1 VNRLIVTADDVG
13 LHRGMTDGA
22 LLAHESGIVT
32 ACSVVANGA
41 AFKHAVE
48 RLRDYPK
55 LSVGVHLALVEER
68 PIAADVESLVGAGG
82 LLHGSYYD
90 FVPRYFAR
98 RIRIDEVERELRAQ
112 IEALLAAGITL
123 EHANGHQHLHL
134 LPRIF
139 TLVQRLAEE
148 YRIPYLRI
156 VDEKKH
162 ARGLRDMSVAVLSR
176 LGRAAR
182 ARSRCRTNDRTIGVT
197 HAGHLST
204 ASLISVLDD
213 VAGVNGVTELV
224 CHPGVAESE
233 LHEAYDWDY
242 EWEAETRALCDPAL
256 REAIAAR
263 GIELATPPSLRG

>member
-1 VNRLIVTADDVG
+1 MNRLIITADDVG

-22 LLAHESGIVT
+22 IQAHESGIVT

-41 AFKHAVE
+41 AFHHAVE
-48 RLRDYPK
+48 RLRDFPK
-55 LSVGVHLALVEER
+55 LSAGVHLTLVEER
-68 PIAADVESLVGAGG
+68 PVAADVESLVGAGG

-98 RIRIDEVERELRAQ
+98 RIRIDEVEREFRAQ
-112 IEALLAAGITL
+112 IEAILGAGITL
-123 EHANGHQHLHL
+123 QHANGHQHLHL

-148 YRIPYLRI
+148 YRIPYVRI

-162 ARGLRDMSVAVLSR
+162 GRGLRDLSVGVLSR

-182 ARSRCRTNDRTIGVT
+182 ARCRVRTNDRTIGVT
-197 HAGHLST
+197 HAGHIS
-204 ASLISVLDD
+204 ASSLIALLDD
-213 VAGVNGVTELV
+213 VDGTTELV
-224 CHPGVAESE
+224 CHPGIGEPE
-233 LHEAYDWDY
+233 LHQAYDWAY

-256 REAIAAR
+256 REAIASR
-263 GIELATPPSLRG
+263 GIELVTP

>member
-1 VNRLIVTADDVG
+1 MKQLIVTADDVG

-22 LLAHESGIVT
+22 LQAHESGVVK

-41 AFKHAVE
+41 AFNHAVE

-68 PIAADVESLVGAGG
+68 PVAHDVESLVGAGG

-98 RIRIDEVERELRAQ
+98 RIRIDEVEREFRAQ
-112 IEALLAAGITL
+112 IEALLRAGITL

-148 YRIPYLRI
+148 YRIPYVRI
-156 VDEKKH
+156 VDEKKQG
-162 ARGLRDMSVAVLSR
+162 RGLRDMSVAVLSR

-182 ARSRCRTNDRTIGVT
+182 ARSRVRTNDRTIGVT
-197 HAGHLST
+197 QAGHFTTS
-204 ASLISVLDD
+204 ALIALLDD
-213 VAGVNGVTELV
+213 VEGVTELV

-233 LHEAYDWDY
+233 LHEAYDWGY

-256 REAIAAR
+256 RKAIVER
-263 GIELATPPSLRG
+263 GIELAVASAPEPPG